1 MLHEVKQPVKMS
13 EEKTF
18 KLVVGTNEE
27 GENVFEEVTMFRH
40 PQKNGELW
48 KFDINKIPRKELQT
62 LMLGA
67 LIQDAFQNGLV
78 PVQKIDMRT
87 TVKNLNLPVLFVNE
101 PRKDS

>member
-1 MLHEVKQPVKMS
+1 MLQEVKPVKQS

-18 KLVVGTNEE
+18 KLIVGVNEE
-27 GENVFEEVTMFRH
+27 GNVYEEVTMFRH
-40 PQKNGELW
+40 PQRSGELW

-78 PVQKIDMRT
+78 PVQKMDMRT
-87 TVKNLNLPVLFVNE
+87 TVKNLGLPVLFVNE
-101 PRKDS
+101 PRNKED

>member
-40 PQKNGELW
+40 PQKNGEL
-48 KFDINKIPRKELQT
+48 
-62 LMLGA
+62 
-67 LIQDAFQNGLV
+67 
-78 PVQKIDMRT
+78 
-87 TVKNLNLPVLFVNE
+87 
-101 PRKDS
+101 

>member
-1 MLHEVKQPVKMS
+1 MLQEVKKTTQS

-18 KLVVGTNEE
+18 KVIVGCNEE
-27 GENVFEEVTMFRH
+27 GNVWEEVTMFRH
-40 PQKNGELW
+40 PQRNGELW
-48 KFDINKIPRKELQT
+48 KFDINKIPRKEIQT
-62 LMLGA
+62 LMLGI

-101 PRKDS
+101 PRNKD